1 MLIDDKIIFRIHELI
16 ESGNSLRR
24 GNEIGQQLSNKH
36 GELCNAW
43 MAPAENIVQMVCPNP
58 DNAYRKRVNEIT
70 RSSGLMIPS
79 RVGVFT
85 DLLSNLLIDID
96 QGLLRSVIDRVRAEV
111 FDDFLDHAEFY
122 YKDGRK
128 NEAGVIAGVVFED
141 TIRKIC
147 DKKTIAQK
155 GVKLDELISGLAKAE
170 VISQTKAKRARASA
184 HVRTK
189 ATHAQWD
196 EFALED
202 VKATID
208 FTRELISN
216 NLDS

>member
-1 MLIDDKIIFRIHELI
+1 MPVEDKIIFRIHELI
-16 ESGNSLRR
+16 DNGNTLRN
-24 GNEIGQQLSNKH
+24 GNEIGQQLSDRH

-43 MAPAENIVQMVCPNP
+43 MAPAENIVQKVCPNP
-58 DNAYRKRVNEIT
+58 DNAYRKRVSEIT
-70 RSSGLMIPS
+70 RPSGLMIPHK
-79 RVGVFT
+79 VGIFT
-85 DLLSNLLIDID
+85 DLLNNLLIDIE
-96 QGLLRSVIDRVRAEV
+96 QGLLSSVTDRVRAEV

-155 GVKLDELISGLAKAE
+155 GIKLDELISSLAKTE
-170 VISQTKAKRARASA
+170 VISQTKAKRARAAA

-196 EFALED
+196 EFALDD
-202 VKATID
+202 VRATID
-208 FTRELISN
+208 FTRDLISN
-216 NLDS
+216 NLDG

>member
-1 MLIDDKIIFRIHELI
+1 MSVEDKIIIRIHDLI
-16 ESGNSLRR
+16 GTGNHLRSGNS
-24 GNEIGQQLSNKH
+24 IGQQLNNQH
-36 GELCNAW
+36 GEQCSAW
-43 MAPAENIVQMVCPNP
+43 MASAENIVQIVCPNP

-70 RSSGLMIPS
+70 RPSGLMIPS
-79 RVGVFT
+79 RVGEFT
-85 DLLSNLLIDID
+85 DLLNYLLVDIE
-96 QGLLRSVIDRVRAEV
+96 QGLLSSVVNQVRAEA

-122 YKDGRK
+122 YKDNRK

-141 TIRKIC
+141 TIRKLC
-147 DKKTIAQK
+147 DKNTISQK
-155 GVKLDELISGLAKAE
+155 GIKLDELISSLTKID
-170 VISQTKAKRARASA
+170 VITPTKAKRARVAA

-196 EFALED
+196 EFDLED

-216 NLDS
+216 KLDS